1 MSEYIIFKYLRL
13 SSEDS
18 DMKQAGKTE
27 SNSISNQR
35 NLLDDFIRRTP
46 EFEGAR
52 VVEFCDDGWS
62 GKNFER
68 PAVTDML
75 EQVRKGKA
83 NCIIV
88 KDLSRFGRDYLIVGN
103 YLTRVFPFLGV
114 RFIAVN
120 DGFDSIRPQDVGNLE
135 SSFKTLLNDYYSRDL
150 SRKVRSAKRLRAER
164 GYFLSPFAP
173 YGFVK
178 DPENRNRL
186 LIDPDAAEVVR
197 RIFQMVL
204 DDFST
209 TQIARALNDNFIP
222 TPMLC
227 KREAGCSR
235 TIWPCVHEDN
245 FWTHNAVAKI
255 LRDERYIGKNV
266 YGKRTR
272 DTVGDWHTVKVRRA
286 EWITVD
292 DTHEGIVTR
301 EDFDEAQT
309 RLREFAERD
318 LGPQGGTPLC
328 KKVRCGVC
336 EHIMVRSKTKAPYYT
351 CRTPRVTSAYACTEE
366 HIPESDLMDA
376 LLDGLRAQAM
386 YAVEAGR
393 IWQEQHRQYRRD
405 TDAIRKTLSGLK
417 EAQRQTESYIRELY
431 EGFALGEMDKAAY
444 LAAKCAAAQKRDEA
458 DARIRGLEAEL
469 DNTGADG
476 NLNNRFVSCFQKYAE
491 VEEITTEIVTDVL
504 QEIVVYPDDRLEI
517 VWNYREDLEKL
528 LLDMADMETES
539 QPVLKWA

>member
-1 MSEYIIFKYLRL
+1 MNDYTIFKYLRL
-13 SSEDS
+13 SSEDI

-35 NLLDDFIRRTP
+35 NLLDDFIRRSP
-46 EFEGAR
+46 EFEGAQ

-75 EQVRKGKA
+75 EQIRKGKA

-114 RFIAVN
+114 RFIAIN

-164 GYFLSPFAP
+164 GLFLSPFAP
-173 YGFVK
+173 FGYVK
-178 DPENRNRL
+178 DSANKNQL
-186 LIDPDAAEVVR
+186 LIDPKAAEVVR
-197 RIFQMVL
+197 RIFQMAL
-204 DDFST
+204 DGFST
-209 TQIARALNDNFIP
+209 AQIARSLNDDLIP
-222 TPMLC
+222 TPMLY
-227 KREAGCSR
+227 KRAAGCSR

-245 FWTHNAVAKI
+245 FWTDNAVFII
-255 LRDERYIGKNV
+255 LRDERYVGKNI

-272 DTVGDWHTVKVRRA
+272 NTVGDWHTVKVSRS
-286 EWITVD
+286 EWITVA

-301 EDFDEAQT
+301 EEFDKVQT
-309 RLREFAERD
+309 LLQSRAERD
-318 LGPQGGTPLC
+318 IRPQAASPLC

-336 EHIMVRSKTKAPYYT
+336 GHIMVRNKAKACYYI
-351 CRTPRVTSAYACTEE
+351 CRTPRMTSAYSCTVERV
-366 HIPESDLMDA
+366 PESDLMEA
-376 LLDGLRAQAM
+376 LLNGLRAQAL

-393 IWQEQHRQYRRD
+393 IWEEQHRQCQRD
-405 TDAIRKTLSGLK
+405 TDEIRKTLSGLK

-431 EGFALGEMDKAAY
+431 ENFALGEMDKAAY
-444 LAAKCAAAQKRDEA
+444 LAAKSAAAQKREETA
-458 DARIRGLEAEL
+458 ARIQELEAEL
-469 DNTGADG
+469 ENTGADG
-476 NLNNRFVSCFQKYAE
+476 KLNNRFVDCFQKYTE
-491 VEEITTEIVTDVL
+491 VEEITAEIVSDVL
-504 QEIVVYPDDRLEI
+504 QEIVVYPDNRLEI
-517 VWNYREDLEKL
+517 VWNYSEDLEKL
-528 LLDMADMETES
+528 LLDIADAEIET

>member
-1 MSEYIIFKYLRL
+1 MSETIIFKYLRL
-13 SSEDS
+13 SSEDT
-18 DMKQAGKTE
+18 DLKQAGKSE
-27 SNSISNQR
+27 SNSIGNQR

-46 EFEGAR
+46 EFAGAR

-75 EQVRKGKA
+75 EQVRKGMA
-83 NCIIV
+83 HCIIV
-88 KDLSRFGRDYLIVGN
+88 KDLSRFGRDYLTVGN

-120 DGFDSIRPQDVGNLE
+120 DGFDSIRPQDIGNLE

-173 YGFVK
+173 FGFVK
-178 DPENRNRL
+178 DPENKNRL
-186 LIDPDAAEVVR
+186 LIDPDAAETVR

-204 DDFST
+204 DGFST
-209 TQIARALNDNFIP
+209 TQIARSLNDDLIP
-222 TPMLC
+222 TPMLY
-227 KREAGCSR
+227 KRAAGCSR
-235 TIWPCVHEDN
+235 AVWPCVHEDN

-255 LRDERYIGKNV
+255 LRDERYIGKNI

-272 DTVGDWHTVKVRRA
+272 DTVGDWHTVKVSRT

-301 EDFDEAQT
+301 EEFGEAQA
-309 RLREFAERD
+309 RLREFAEHD
-318 LGPQGGTPLC
+318 LGPQGGTPLH

-336 EHIMVRSKTKAPYYT
+336 GHLMVRVNTKAPYYACHT
-351 CRTPRVTSAYACTEE
+351 SRVTSAYSCTEE
-366 HIPESDLMDA
+366 RVPESDLLDA
-376 LLDGLRAQAM
+376 LLDGLRAQAL

-393 IWQEQHRQYRRD
+393 IWEEQHRQYRRD
-405 TDAIRKTLSGLK
+405 TNEVRKTLSGLK
-417 EAQRQTESYIRELY
+417 EARHQMESYIRELY
-431 EGFALGEMDKAAY
+431 EDFALGEMDKADY
-444 LAAKCAAAQKRDEA
+444 LAAKSATAQKREEA
-458 DARIRGLEAEL
+458 DARIQELEAEL
-469 DNTGADG
+469 ENIGADG
-476 NLNNRFVSCFQKYAE
+476 NLNNRFVDCFQKYAE
-491 VEEITTEIVTDVL
+491 VEEITAEIATDVL
-504 QEIVVYPDDRLEI
+504 QEIVVYPDNRLEI

-528 LLDMADMETES
+528 LLDLADTEMELQS
-539 QPVLKWA
+539 VLKWA

>member
-1 MSEYIIFKYLRL
+1 MSDYIIYKYLRL
-13 SSEDS
+13 SSEDA

-27 SNSISNQR
+27 SNSIGNQR

-120 DGFDSIRPQDVGNLE
+120 DGFDSIRPQDIGNLE

-164 GYFLSPFAP
+164 GCFLSPFAP

-178 DPENRNRL
+178 DPEDKNKL
-186 LIDPDAAEVVR
+186 LIDPDAAETVR
-197 RIFQMVL
+197 RIFQTVL
-204 DDFST
+204 DGFST
-209 TQIARALNDNFIP
+209 TQIARALNDDLIP
-222 TPMLC
+222 TPMLY
-227 KREAGCSR
+227 KRAAGCSR
-235 TIWPCVHEDN
+235 TVWPCVREDN

-272 DTVGDWHTVKVRRA
+272 DTVGHWHNVKVSRS
-286 EWITVD
+286 EWIVVD

-301 EDFDEAQT
+301 EEYDAAQA

-318 LGPQGGTPLC
+318 LISSGGTPLY

-336 EHIMVRSKTKAPYYT
+336 GHLMTRVKAKSPYYI
-351 CRTPRVTSAYACTEE
+351 CRTSRVTSAYSCTEE
-366 HIPESDLMDA
+366 HIPESDLLDA
-376 LLDGLRAQAM
+376 LLDGLRVQAM

-393 IWQEQHRQYRRD
+393 IWEEQHLQYRRD
-405 TDAIRKTLSGLK
+405 TNEIHKTLSGLK
-417 EAQRQTESYIRELY
+417 ETCRQTESTIRELY
-431 EGFALGEMDKAAY
+431 EGFALGELDKASY
-444 LAAKCAAAQKRDEA
+444 LAAKSAAAQRRDDA
-458 DARIRGLEAEL
+458 AARIRELEAEL
-469 DNTGADG
+469 ENTGADG
-476 NLNNRFVSCFQKYAE
+476 RLNNRFVDCFQRYAE
-491 VEEITTEIVTDVL
+491 VEEVTAEIVTDVL
-504 QEIVVYPDDRLEI
+504 QEIVVYPDHRLNI

-528 LLDMADMETES
+528 LLDMESTEMDS
-539 QPVLKWA
+539 SPF

>member
-1 MSEYIIFKYLRL
+1 MSDYTIYKYLRL
-13 SSEDS
+13 SSEDT

-27 SNSISNQR
+27 SNSIGNQR

-75 EQVRKGKA
+75 EQVRKGNA

-120 DGFDSIRPQDVGNLE
+120 DGFDSIRPQDIGNLE

-178 DPENRNRL
+178 DPENKNRL
-186 LIDPDAAEVVR
+186 LIDPDAADTVR
-197 RIFQMVL
+197 RIFQMIL
-204 DDFST
+204 DGFST
-209 TQIARALNDNFIP
+209 TQIARALNGDLIP
-222 TPMLC
+222 TPMLY
-227 KREAGCSR
+227 KRAAGCSR
-235 TIWPCVHEDN
+235 TVWPCVSEDN
-245 FWTHNAVAKI
+245 FWTHNAVTKI
-255 LRDERYIGKNV
+255 LRDERYVGKNV

-272 DTVGDWHTVKVRRA
+272 NTVGDWHTVKISRS

-301 EDFDEAQT
+301 EEYDAAQA
-309 RLREFAERD
+309 RLREFVERD
-318 LGPQGGTPLC
+318 LELPGGTPLY

-336 EHIMVRSKTKAPYYT
+336 GHIMVRSKAKAPYYICHT
-351 CRTPRVTSAYACTEE
+351 SRMTSAYTCTEE
-366 HIPESDLMDA
+366 RIPESDLLDT

-386 YAVEAGR
+386 YAVEASR
-393 IWQEQHRQYRRD
+393 IWEEQHRQYQRD
-405 TDAIRKTLSGLK
+405 TDEIRKTLSGLK
-417 EAQRQTESYIRELY
+417 ESYRQMESYIRELY
-431 EGFALGEMDKAAY
+431 EGFALGEMDKASY
-444 LAAKCAAAQKRDEA
+444 LAAKSTAAQKRDEA
-458 DARIRGLEAEL
+458 AARIRELEAEL
-469 DNTGADG
+469 ENTGADG
-476 NLNNRFVSCFQKYAE
+476 GLNNRFVNCFQKYAE
-491 VEEITTEIVTDVL
+491 VEEITAEIVTDVL
-504 QEIVVYPDDRLEI
+504 QEIVVYPDHRLNI
-517 VWNYREDLEKL
+517 VWNYHEDLEKL
-528 LLDMADMETES
+528 LLDLEDEEMDL
-539 QPVLKWA
+539 QPVLKRA